1 MKNVAVIFAGGAGQR
16 MGSEIPKQFLKVFG
30 KDIILHTLDLFEDN
44 ENVDEIYIACIADWI
59 PYVEELIKK
68 YSVDKVKRVFPGG
81 TSGQDSIFIGL
92 SEVKKD
98 HDNAIVLLHDG
109 VRPLVSQE
117 TITNCIESV
126 KQFGSAVTVTP
137 CYETPVKSETGID
150 VDEMPPRAE
159 MYTAQAPQA
168 FYLNDILEAHLKER
182 PINPEYK
189 GIVDSCGLM
198 FKNGIRSHLV
208 IGNRGNIKVT
218 TPEDY
223 CTLLGNLNARDYQQL
238 IELNGGVAPSAAKP
252 KTKTLSPKKGG
263 NK

>member
-1 MKNVAVIFAGGAGQR
+1 MKNIVVIFAGGAGQR

-44 ENVDEIYIACIADWI
+44 ENIDEIYIACIEEWI

-68 YSVDKVKRVFPGG
+68 YSVDKVRGVFPGG
-81 TSGQDSIFIGL
+81 ATGQDSIFIGL

-98 HDNAIVLLHDG
+98 HDNAVVLLHDG

-117 TITNCIESV
+117 TITNCINSV
-126 KQFGSAVTVTP
+126 REFGSAVTVTP
-137 CYETPVKSETGID
+137 CFETPVRSINGVNVES
-150 VDEMPPRAE
+150 MPQRSE
-159 MYTAQAPQA
+159 MYTAQAPQG
-168 FYLNDILEAHLKER
+168 FYLNDILAAHYKER
-182 PINPEYK
+182 EENPDYV

-198 FKNGIRSHLV
+198 FKNGVNAHLV

-223 CTLLGNLNARDYQQL
+223 CTLLGNLNAQDYQQL
-238 IELNGGVAPSAAKP
+238 IELNGGVAPSVNGVS
-252 KTKTLSPKKGG
+252 KTKKIIAKDG
-263 NK
+263 K